1 MILTFDNITKS
12 YSNIKALDCVSTKFE
27 TGHIYGLLG
36 RNGAGKSTMIK
47 TITGKIFAD
56 EGTIALNGKDPITD
70 EGAKRNI
77 YSVGEENYFV
87 SGEKIKKIFKEYA
100 FYTNRSFDEM
110 CILADKFE
118 LNINK
123 SWEKQSTGYR
133 TIFKDILA
141 LTASESFTFFD
152 EPILGLDATHRD
164 LFYQLMLEKFNLD
177 KCFVISTHLIE
188 EVSKLI
194 DSVKLIH
201 HGKLIVDE
209 EKEVLLANLHRVILN
224 SNESIDLQNVEVLE
238 DKTTPLGRSIIYK
251 GDLNIEDDR
260 INNVDLQEYFIAV
273 CK

>member
-1 MILTFDNITKS
+1 MILTLDNITKS
-12 YSNIKALDCVSTKFE
+12 YSNIKALDSVSTKFE

-47 TITGKIFAD
+47 TLTGKIFAD
-56 EGTIALNGKDPITD
+56 EGIIALDGKNPITD

-100 FYTNRSFDEM
+100 YYTNRSFDEM
-110 CILADKFE
+110 CMLADKFE

-141 LTASESFTFFD
+141 LTASESFIFFD

-209 EKEVLLANLHRVILN
+209 EKEALLANLHRVSLN
-224 SNESIDLQNVEVLE
+224 SNESIDLHNVVVLE

-251 GDLNIEDDR
+251 GDLNIEEDR

>member
-1 MILTFDNITKS
+1 MILKLENVTKK
-12 YSNIKALDCVSTKFE
+12 YSKVTALDSINTSFE

-47 TITGKIFAD
+47 IITGKIYPG
-56 EGTIALNGKDPITD
+56 EGRILLDNLDPTMN
-70 EGAKRNI
+70 ESAKRNI
-77 YSVGEENYFV
+77 YSIGEDNPFV
-87 SGEKIKKIFKEYA
+87 SDEKVKKIFKEFAY
-100 FYTNRSFDEM
+100 YTNRNFDDM
-110 CILADKFE
+110 CALAESFE

-141 LTASESFTFFD
+141 LTSPSNFIFFD

-164 LFYQLMLEKFNLD
+164 NFYQLMLEKYSPD
-177 KCFVISTHLIE
+177 KCFIISTHLID

-201 HGKLIVDE
+201 KGKLICDDDKDLLLQDVHSINLRNDE
-209 EKEVLLANLHRVILN
+209 KLDLSNVTIL
-224 SNESIDLQNVEVLE
+224 S
-238 DKTTPLGRSIIYK
+238 DKVASLSRTIIYK
-251 GDLNIEDDR
+251 GELNVSPER

>member
-1 MILTFDNITKS
+1 MILTLDNITKS
-12 YSNIKALDCVSTKFE
+12 YADIKALDNVSTKFE

-56 EGTIALNGKDPITD
+56 DGTIALDGKNPIID

-77 YSVGEENYFV
+77 YCVGEDNFFV
-87 SGEKIKKIFKEYA
+87 SGEKVKKIFKEYA
-100 FYTNRSFDEM
+100 YYTNRSFDEM
-110 CILADKFE
+110 CMLADKFE

-123 SWEKQSTGYR
+123 SWEKLSTGYR

-141 LTASESFTFFD
+141 LTASESYIFFD
-152 EPILGLDATHRD
+152 EPILGLDATHRE
-164 LFYQLMLEKFNLD
+164 LFYQLMLEQFNLD

-209 EKEVLLANLHRVILN
+209 EKEALLTDLHRVIL
-224 SNESIDLQNVEVLE
+224 SPNECIDLQNVIVLE

-251 GDLNIEDDR
+251 GELNIEEKR
-260 INNVDLQEYFIAV
+260 ISNIDLQEYFIAV

>member
-1 MILTFDNITKS
+1 MILTLDNITKS
-12 YSNIKALDCVSTKFE
+12 YSDIKALDNVSTKFE

-47 TITGKIFAD
+47 TLTGKIFAD
-56 EGTIALNGKDPITD
+56 EGTIALDGKDPITD

-100 FYTNRSFDEM
+100 YYTNRSFDEM
-110 CILADKFE
+110 CMLADKFE

-141 LTASESFTFFD
+141 LTASESFIFFD

-201 HGKLIVDE
+201 HGKLIIDE
-209 EKEVLLANLHRVILN
+209 
-224 SNESIDLQNVEVLE
+224 
-238 DKTTPLGRSIIYK
+238 
-251 GDLNIEDDR
+251 
-260 INNVDLQEYFIAV
+260 
-273 CK
+273 

>member
-1 MILTFDNITKS
+1 MILKLENLTKK
-12 YSNIKALDCVSTKFE
+12 YSKVTALDSITTVFE

-36 RNGAGKSTMIK
+36 RKGAGKSTMIK
-47 TITGKIFAD
+47 IITGKIYPN
-56 EGTIALNGKDPITD
+56 EGRILLDNLDPTMN
-70 EGAKRNI
+70 ESAKRNI
-77 YSVGEENYFV
+77 YSIGEDNPFV
-87 SGEKIKKIFKEYA
+87 SDEKVKKIFKEFAY
-100 FYTNRSFDEM
+100 YTNRNFEDM
-110 CILADKFE
+110 CALADSFE

-141 LTASESFTFFD
+141 LTSTSNFIFFD

-164 LFYQLMLEKFNLD
+164 NFYQLMLEKYSPD
-177 KCFVISTHLIE
+177 KCFIISTHLID

-201 HGKLIVDE
+201 KGKLICDDDKDLLIQDVHSINLRNDE
-209 EKEVLLANLHRVILN
+209 KLDLSNVTIL
-224 SNESIDLQNVEVLE
+224 S
-238 DKTTPLGRSIIYK
+238 DKVASLSRTIIYK
-251 GDLNIEDDR
+251 GELNVSPER